1 MPAAEAIVAALSNAT
16 DTMIVAP
23 ADGNADAVPERV
35 ADVPMY
41 FADPL
46 VRRAAS
52 LQKTRSAKAPVVRA
66 NAATLARLQLAAG
79 DAARVRRG
87 AGEAMLKIV
96 ADATVPDGCV
106 RIAAAHPTTS
116 MLGPMFGP
124 IAVEAPA

>member
-1 MPAAEAIVAALSNAT
+1 VS
-16 DTMIVAP
+16 
-23 ADGNADAVPERV
+23 ERV

-52 LQKTRSAKAPVVRA
+52 LQKTRNALPPAVRA
-66 NAATLARLQLAAG
+66 NAATLARLQLADG

-87 AGEAMLKIV
+87 EGEAMLKVV
-96 ADATVPDGCV
+96 ADASVPDGCV

-124 IAVEAPA
+124 IAVEAVG